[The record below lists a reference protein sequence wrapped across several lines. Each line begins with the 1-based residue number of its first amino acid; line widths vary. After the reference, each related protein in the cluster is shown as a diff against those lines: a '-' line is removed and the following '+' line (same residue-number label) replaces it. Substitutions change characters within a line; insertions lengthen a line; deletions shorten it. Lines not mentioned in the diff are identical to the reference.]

1 MSEIIIGQV
10 RFLLMTSLLGMALMG
25 AYDVCRFVRWLI
37 PHHRAAVALEDILF
51 WAAASVPAYGLFFVY
66 NDGEIRWY
74 GALAVF
80 LGGLLYERGISVP
93 IRRLGNRYLTVPKK
107 KLFRFLG
114 RVRRRVVGSAGRQI
128 ERLKKKKLERGRDR
142 EKCDEKRKKKVHK
155 KTKNKLHK
163 NKK

>member
-37 PHHRAAVALEDILF
+37 PHHTVVVALEDILF
-51 WAAASVPAYGLFFVY
+51 WVFSSIPAYALFFFY

-80 LGGLLYERGISVP
+80 LGALLYEKGLSVP
-93 IRRLGNRYLTVPKK
+93 LRRLGDRYLGIPRR
-107 KLFRFLG
+107 KLTRFLRRIKRKG
-114 RVRRRVVGSAGRQI
+114 AQRIKRVCRSLKRKRQ
-128 ERLKKKKLERGRDR
+128 EKSRGEEKEKKKKL
-142 EKCDEKRKKKVHK
+142 HK
-155 KTKNKLHK
+155 KRKNKLH
-163 NKK
+163 NL